1 MTRIDSLTEIAVA
14 STRKAVNCARAQCAQ
29 RYRVVISFL
38 LFFTLLVDLLDVF
51 KIFPL

>member
-1 MTRIDSLTEIAVA
+1 MTRIDSPTEIAVA
-14 STRKAVNCARAQCAQ
+14 STRKTVNFARAQCAP

-38 LFFTLLVDLLDVF
+38 LFFALLVGLLDVF